1 MEELKKQVRRA
12 QWWLGVQRFLGA
24 LGWCLFGT
32 LLVALGLIVVDKFRP
47 LGVEAWVWPAGAAG
61 LGLLAAAAWALFT
74 GRGPID
80 AAIEI
85 DRRFG
90 LKERVSSSLAMSDQ
104 QRTSEIGVALVDDA
118 IDRVGRIEVREH
130 FGVSGGRQLLLP
142 LIPAVAALLVAL
154 LVNPATQQ
162 AEGKTDLEAA
172 KKQIETVTKSL
183 QMGLAEQRQKA
194 QKEGL
199 EKAQKL
205 LLELQRQLDQPDPKL
220 AEDKKEKMI
229 QLSDLKKQIEQR
241 SRELGGAEA
250 VQKQLEQLKD
260 IEKGPADKLLEALS
274 QGNFKKAKEALDKL
288 KNDLANGKLSDK
300 DLKDLANQIEKMQ
313 QNVEKLANAHREA
326 VKDMEKRIAE
336 LRQEGKADEANK
348 LEEQL
353 MKLQAQLPQMTQL
366 QKMADKLNKCGQCM
380 KAGQVTEA
388 AAALQQFEGDL
399 KDLQQQLQEFKL
411 MQDALEQLAQAQQ
424 QMMCPMCGGAG
435 CKNCGKP
442 GMGMGEG
449 RGTGPRPLEEGD
461 ASTYD
466 TRART
471 KANPGAADVVGRVE
485 GPNEK
490 GDASV
495 QWSPEASSGIGQEA
509 DPLTDLRIPRKH
521 REHSRD
527 YFDRVRKGE

>member
-1 MEELKKQVRRA
+1 MDELRRQVRRA
-12 QWWLGVQRFLGA
+12 QWWLGVQRFTGA
-24 LGWCLFGT
+24 LGCCLFGT
-32 LLVALGLIVVDKFRP
+32 LLVALVLIVVDKYRP
-47 LGVEAWVWPAGAAG
+47 LGVEAWIWPAGAAG
-61 LGLLAAAAWALFT
+61 LGLLAAAAWALLT

-90 LKERVSSSLAMSDQ
+90 LKERVSSSLAMSDEE
-104 QRTSEIGVALVDDA
+104 RTSEIGAALVDDA
-118 IDRVGRIEVREH
+118 IDRVAGIEVREH
-130 FGVSGGRQLLLP
+130 FGVSGGRHLLLP
-142 LIPAVAALLVAL
+142 LIPAIAALLVAL
-154 LVNPATQQ
+154 FVNPAGRE
-162 AEGKTDLEAA
+162 AEGKTDPEAA

-183 QMGLAEQRQKA
+183 QMNLAEQRQRA

-220 AEDKKEKMI
+220 AENKQEKMI
-229 QLSDLKKQIEQR
+229 QLSDLKKQIEER

-250 VQKQLEQLKD
+250 VQKQLEQLKEID
-260 IEKGPADKLLEALS
+260 KGPADKFLEALS
-274 QGNFKKAKEALDKL
+274 KGDFRKAKDALDKL
-288 KNDLANGKLSDK
+288 KSDLGKGKLSEK
-300 DLKDLANQIEKMQ
+300 ELKELANQIEKMQ
-313 QNVEKLANAHREA
+313 QNLQKLANAHREA
-326 VKDMEKRIAE
+326 VKDLEKRVAE
-336 LRQEGKADEANK
+336 LRRAGKAEEANK

-366 QKMADKLNKCGQCM
+366 QKMADKLGKCAQCM
-380 KAGQVTEA
+380 KAGEVTEA
-388 AAALQQFEGDL
+388 AAALQQFEGEL

-411 MQDALEQLAQAQQ
+411 MQDALDQLAQAQQ
-424 QMMCPMCGGAG
+424 QMMCPNCGGAG
-435 CKNCGKP
+435 CKECNKA

-449 RGTGPRPLEEGD
+449 RGRGPRPIEEGNTG
-461 ASTYD
+461 SFD

-471 KANPGAADVVGRVE
+471 KSNPGAADIVGRVE

-490 GDASV
+490 GDV
-495 QWSPEASSGIGQEA
+495 TVRWSPEAGGGLGQEA

-521 REHSRD
+521 QEQSRD